1 MSAPNRKGG
10 AGDFTEGI
18 LLFSILGLLAAVLGG
33 AWVSAH
39 WGSSMAGIA
48 APPVHPVELVAGI
61 FKQEIP
67 WPIESTFIAGGI
79 GAAVLILAIGIVVL
93 VVRSGGKKKRVDR
106 AAQYMAKGKALL
118 PLTRK
123 GALKSAQRL
132 GVSDSPGVPIGKAVI
147 SGQDLFGSWE
157 DMHVDIWGPRTGK
170 TTSRAIPAIVAAP
183 GAVVVTSNKR
193 DVADATRDVRAEH
206 GDVWVF
212 DPQGVAGEEPSWWWN
227 PLSSVTDE
235 NKAGALA
242 EHFATGTREPGAR
255 KDPFFDKHGPDLLT
269 NLLLAAALDNRPI
282 TQIHGWLTDPSEDEA
297 VGILRH
303 HGYSMNA
310 DGLSSIMNYADKQRD
325 GIYGT
330 ALGYVSC
337 LTNRTV
343 AAWVNPTG
351 ATRRPEFDPY
361 EFMRGKNTLYSLSKE
376 GSGSA
381 GPLVTAL
388 TVATVEAA
396 EAYAVLSPGGR
407 LATPLVGVLD
417 EAANVCRWNNLP
429 DQYSHYGS
437 RGIVL
442 MTILQSY
449 SQGVSVWGKEGMR
462 KLWSASNVKVY
473 GGGVAEPE
481 FMTELSQFIGDYQY
495 TGRTT
500 SRGKNGRSTSVD
512 PNRKERILEPDD
524 LVSLERGRAIVF
536 ASGIRPVLIKT
547 MPWMAGP
554 DAEKIKASIA
564 AHDPSNRAA
573 PLVAATVGA
582 DSAPPN
588 NWIQA
593 AGRNE

>member
-1 MSAPNRKGG
+1 MSAPNRKGSS
-10 AGDFTEGI
+10 ADFTEGI
-18 LLFSILGLLAAVLGG
+18 LLFSVLGLLTAVLGG
-33 AWVSAH
+33 TWVATH

-48 APPVHPVELVAGI
+48 APPVHPVELIAGL

-67 WPIESTFIAGGI
+67 WPIESTYIAAGL
-79 GAAVLILAIGIVVL
+79 GAVLLILAIGITVL
-93 VVRSGGKKKRVDR
+93 VARSGGKKKRVDR
-106 AAQYMAKGKALL
+106 AATHMAKGKGLL

-123 GALKSAQRL
+123 NALKNAQRL

-170 TTSRAIPAIVAAP
+170 TSSRAIPAIVAAP

-212 DPQGVAGEEPSWWWN
+212 DPQGVAGEQPTWWWN
-227 PLSSVTDE
+227 PLSYVTDE

-242 EHFATGTREPGAR
+242 KHFYAGTHPPGTPPH
-255 KDPFFDKHGPDLLT
+255 PFFDKHAGDLLAA
-269 NLLLAAALDNRPI
+269 LLLAAACDNRPI
-282 TQIHGWLTDPSEDEA
+282 TQIHGWLTDFAEDEA
-297 VGILRH
+297 VEILRQ
-303 HGYSMNA
+303 HGYPMNA
-310 DGLSSIMNYADKQRD
+310 DGLSSIMNFPNETRG

-330 ALGYVSC
+330 ALGYVTC

-343 AAWVNPTG
+343 AAWVNPSG
-351 ATRRPEFDPY
+351 SAHRPEFSPE
-361 EFMRGKNTLYSLSKE
+361 EFVRGKNTLYSLSKE
-376 GSGSA
+376 GEGSA

-388 TVATVEAA
+388 TVAAVEAA
-396 EAYAVLSPGGR
+396 EAYAVISPGGR

-417 EAANVCRWNNLP
+417 EAANVCRWSNLP

-449 SQGVSVWGKEGMR
+449 SQGVGVWGKEGMR
-462 KLWSASNVKVY
+462 KLWSASNIKVY
-473 GGGVAEPE
+473 GGGVAEPD

-512 PNRKERILEPDD
+512 PNRKERILEPDE

-547 MPWMAGP
+547 MPWMVGP

-564 AHDPSNRAA
+564 AHDPANRPA
-573 PLVAATVGA
+573 PVAAGNGPTP
-582 DSAPPN
+582 PPN
-588 NWIQA
+588 KWIQA
-593 AGRNE
+593 VNSK

>member
-1 MSAPNRKGG
+1 MSAPNRKGS

-18 LLFSILGLLAAVLGG
+18 LLFSTLGLLAAVVGG
-33 AWVSAH
+33 TWVAAH
-39 WGSSMAGIA
+39 WGSSLAGIA
-48 APPVHPVELVAGI
+48 APPLHPVELLAGL

-67 WPIESTFIAGGI
+67 WPTQSTFIACAL
-79 GAAVLILAIGIVVL
+79 GAAVLILGIGIVVL
-93 VVRSGGKKKRVDR
+93 VVRSGSKKKRVDR
-106 AAQYMAKGKALL
+106 AATHMAKGKALL

-123 GALKSAQRL
+123 GALKTAKRL
-132 GVSDSPGVPIGKAVI
+132 GVPDSPGVPIGKAVI
-147 SGQDLFGSWE
+147 SGQDLFGGWE

-193 DVADATRDVRAEH
+193 DVADATREVRAEH

-212 DPQGVAGEEPSWWWN
+212 DPQGVAGEQPTWWWN
-227 PLSSVTDE
+227 PLSYVTDE
-235 NKAGALA
+235 NKAGNLA
-242 EHFATGTREPGAR
+242 EHFATGTREPGSR
-255 KDPFFDKHGPDLLT
+255 IDPFFDGFGQQLLT
-269 NLLLAAALDNRPI
+269 SLLLAAACDDRPI
-282 TQIHGWLTDPSEDEA
+282 TQIHAWLTDPNEDEA
-297 VGILRH
+297 VDILRR
-303 HGYSMNA
+303 HGYAMNA
-310 DGLSSIMNYADKQRD
+310 DALSSIMNYADKQRD

-330 ALGYVSC
+330 ALGYVNC
-337 LTNRTV
+337 LTNQTV
-343 AAWVNPTG
+343 APWVNPQG
-351 ATRRPEFDPY
+351 SSPRRREFNPE
-361 EFMRGKNTLYSLSKE
+361 EFVRGKNTLYSLSKE
-376 GSGSA
+376 GTGTA

-396 EAYAVLSPGGR
+396 EAYAVVSPGGR
-407 LATPLVGVLD
+407 LPTPMVGVLD
-417 EAANVCRWNNLP
+417 EAANVCRWKELP
-429 DQYSHYGS
+429 NQYSHYGS

-449 SQGVSVWGKEGMR
+449 AQGASVWGKDGMR
-462 KLWSASNVKVY
+462 KLWSSSNIKVY

-500 SRGKNGRSTSVD
+500 SRGKNGRTTSVD

-554 DAEKIKASIA
+554 DAEKIKTSIA
-564 AHDPSNRAA
+564 AHDPGSRIVPSASGSGTSPRNR
-573 PLVAATVGA
+573 
-582 DSAPPN
+582 
-588 NWIQA
+588 WIQA
-593 AGRNE
+593 AENDG

>member
-18 LLFSILGLLAAVLGG
+18 VLFSILGLLAAVLGG
-33 AWVSAH
+33 AWVAAH
-39 WGSSMAGIA
+39 WGSSLAGIA
-48 APPVHPVELVAGI
+48 APPIHPVELIAGL

-67 WPIESTFIAGGI
+67 WPTESTFIAGGI
-79 GAAVLILAIGIVVL
+79 GAAVLILIIGIVIL

-106 AAQYMAKGKALL
+106 AATHMAKGKALL

-123 GALKSAQRL
+123 GALKNAQRL
-132 GVSDSPGVPIGKAVI
+132 GVTNSPGVPIGKAVI
-147 SGQDLFGSWE
+147 SGQDLFGGWE

-193 DVADATRDVRAEH
+193 DVADATREVRAEH

-212 DPQGVAGEEPSWWWN
+212 DPQGVAGEQPTWWWN
-227 PLSSVTDE
+227 PLSYVTDE
-235 NKAGALA
+235 NKAKSLA
-242 EHFATGTREPGAR
+242 GHFATGTREPGAR
-255 KDPFFDKHGPDLLT
+255 IDPFFDGFGEQLLT
-269 NLLLAAALDNRPI
+269 SMLLAAACDDRPI

-297 VGILRH
+297 VEILRRH
-303 HGYSMNA
+303 NYPMNA
-310 DGLSSIMNYADKQRD
+310 DALSSIMNYADKQRD

-330 ALGYVSC
+330 ALGYVDC
-337 LTNRTV
+337 LTNQTV
-343 AAWVNPTG
+343 APWVNPSG
-351 ATRRPEFDPY
+351 SARRPEFSPE
-361 EFMRGKNTLYSLSKE
+361 EFVRGKNTLYSLSKE
-376 GSGSA
+376 GAGTA

-396 EAYAVLSPGGR
+396 EAYAVVSPGGR
-407 LATPLVGVLD
+407 LAVPLVGVLD
-417 EAANVCRWNNLP
+417 EAANVCRWKNLP

-449 SQGVSVWGKEGMR
+449 AQGASVWGKDGMR
-462 KLWSASNVKVY
+462 KLWSASNIKVY
-473 GGGVAEPE
+473 GGGVAEPD
-481 FMTELSQFIGDYQY
+481 FMTELSQFIGDYTY

-500 SRGKNGRSTSVD
+500 SRGKNGRTTSVD

-536 ASGIRPVLIKT
+536 ASGIRPVLVKT

-564 AHDPSNRAA
+564 AHDPATRVT
-573 PLVAATVGA
+573 PLASGNGST
-582 DSAPPN
+582 PPKN
-588 NWIQA
+588 KWIQA
-593 AGRNE
+593 VENDE